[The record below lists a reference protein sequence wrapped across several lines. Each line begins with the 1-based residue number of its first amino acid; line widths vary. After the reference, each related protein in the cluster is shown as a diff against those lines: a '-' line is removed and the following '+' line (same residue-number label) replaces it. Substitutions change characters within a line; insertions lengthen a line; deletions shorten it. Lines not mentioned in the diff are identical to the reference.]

1 MADVID
7 RLNYLS
13 DNETKI
19 DLLNNEAIAKTV
31 IRLVRNRSDK
41 PITIGVHG
49 DWGAGKSS
57 VLEMVDGEL
66 QRDERTICL
75 KFNGWQF
82 QGFEDAKIALIEG
95 VVGGLIEKRSLF
107 AKAEELV
114 RQTWANIDLLKATK
128 GVGKLAVM
136 LTTGIPLA
144 GSGIADIV
152 GGLVGNARAV
162 ATDSDKR
169 SDAIGDFEGVLK
181 ADAKFGKPGM
191 PERIAEFRKLF
202 AKLIKAADVD
212 RLVVLVDDLDRC
224 LPETMIETLEAIRL
238 FVLLE
243 KTAFI
248 VGADERMI
256 EFAVQRHFPDLPQ
269 TDEAQGY
276 ARAYLEKLL
285 QVPLR
290 IPALGETETRVYVTL
305 LLLGAALEESDK
317 VTFERLLDLGRDAL
331 RRPWDGL
338 GIDEGRIAEV
348 LGDRLADVRPSLV
361 TAEQVSPMLA
371 AGTRGNPRQIKR
383 FLNALTLRMA
393 VADARGFGDAVEQTR
408 LAKLML
414 AELFLPEAVFSYIA
428 TSAANSPDGRCHALA
443 AFEAQDGRSGPD
455 RPSEDD
461 GPSGPDATPSDAMAA
476 VLADWSVRPEVIRWS
491 RIVPNLGDVSLKPYL
506 FVVKDRKNFLTA
518 SAPLSPA
525 QAAILAKLLAG
536 PAVAASVVKELQTM
550 PPTDIDPILM
560 TLRSQ
565 ALSSTSFDSK
575 PPALSGIEIMVKG
588 VPALQ
593 GRLMDVLESLPAA
606 RLGYWA
612 ATGYAQ
618 LVKDSPFKERL
629 ETLRTRWRTTGG
641 PLLQKALD
649 SSARLPSRQNRKQS

>member
-1 MADVID
+1 MAGVIN
-7 RLNYLS
+7 RLDYLS
-13 DNETKI
+13 DNETKV
-19 DLLNNEAIAKTV
+19 DLLNNEAIARTV

-66 QRDERTICL
+66 QQDGRTVCL

-95 VVGGLIEKRSLF
+95 VVGGLIEKRSLL
-107 AKAEELV
+107 AKATELV

-128 GVGKLAVM
+128 GVGKLAVI
-136 LTTGIPLA
+136 LTTGVPVA

-152 GGLVGNARAV
+152 EGVVGNARAV
-162 ATDSDKR
+162 ATDPDRR
-169 SDAIGDFEGVLK
+169 SEAIANFEGVLK
-181 ADAKFGKPGM
+181 PDAKFGKPST

-202 AKLIKAADVD
+202 ANLIKAAEVD

-269 TDEAQGY
+269 TEEAQGY

-305 LLLGAALEESDK
+305 LLLGAVLEESGKERFD
-317 VTFERLLDLGRDAL
+317 RLLDLGREVL
-331 RRPWDGL
+331 SRPWEGP
-338 GIDEGRIAEV
+338 GIDEARIAEI
-348 LGDRLADVRPSLV
+348 LGDKMADARPSLV

-393 VADARGFGDAVEQTR
+393 VADARGFGEAVEQSR

-414 AELFLPEAVFSYIA
+414 AELFLPEGVFAYIA
-428 TSAANSPDGRCHALA
+428 SSAANSPDGRCHALS
-443 AFEAQDGRSGPD
+443 AFEAQDGQFGPD
-455 RPSEDD
+455 QPPDDDEISEP
-461 GPSGPDATPSDAMAA
+461 GATPSDAVAA
-476 VLADWSVRPEVIRWS
+476 VLADWSVRPEVVRWS
-491 RIVPNLGDVSLKPYL
+491 RIAPDLGNVSLKPYL
-506 FVVKDRKNFLTA
+506 FVVKDRKNYLTT
-518 SAPLSPA
+518 SAPLSPT
-525 QAAILAKLLAG
+525 QAAMLAKLLAG
-536 PAVAASVVKELQTM
+536 PTIAASAVKDLQKMTLS
-550 PPTDIDPILM
+550 DVDPILM
-560 TLRSQ
+560 ALRSQ
-565 ALSSTSFDSK
+565 TLASTSFDSK
-575 PPALSGIEIMVKG
+575 PPALSGIESMVRG

-593 GRLMDVLESLPAA
+593 GRLMDVLEALPAH

-618 LVKDSPFKERL
+618 LVRDSPFKERL
-629 ETLRTRWRTTGG
+629 ERLQARWRTTGG

-649 SSARLPSRQNRKQS
+649 SSARLPTRQTRKPS